1 MLTVQINAN
10 EIKGII
16 KPMHA
21 VNNGPIIARKTQK
34 RSNFETFKEA
44 RIPYS
49 RNHDAAFC
57 SSYGGENIVDVHAIF
72 KDFDKDPYD
81 PESYDFM
88 LTDIFLQNVLDAG
101 TKIFYRLGSKIE
113 HCIKKYGTV
122 VPKDFQKWAVI
133 CEHIIKHYN
142 HGWADGFYWNIEYW
156 EIWNEPNLDRDDAEN
171 KRNWSGTAQQF
182 YEFYDVTSRHLKK
195 VYPELKIGGIGA
207 ALTAHTYEWHENFL
221 KYLTRTD
228 DPAPMDFFSW
238 HIYFVEPW
246 QMLEHETNYRKL
258 LDKYGY
264 GCVES
269 ILNEWNYVEDWGD
282 GFTDS
287 IKHIIGI
294 KGAAFTMATMCAA
307 QDSSIDMLMYYDARP
322 CAFNGLFDFYTLEKL
337 PGYYPFYSFASLYEK
352 KHQIAT
358 KCDDDKIYCVA
369 AKGDDDNISAVICHY
384 TNERN
389 TKAKKIKIDCEY
401 VTDNKVHYIMV
412 DKQRTFKEVQLEDN
426 CIELEPNSFVF
437 ITQDDMDDYL
447 EKNEIQISE
456 RVFEKNMYDNI

>member
-57 SSYGGENIVDVHAIF
+57 ASYGGENIVDVHAIF

-156 EIWNEPNLDRDDAEN
+156 EIWNEPNLDSDDAEN

-182 YEFYDVTSRHLKK
+182 M
-195 VYPELKIGGIGA
+195 
-207 ALTAHTYEWHENFL
+207 NF
-221 KYLTRTD
+221 
-228 DPAPMDFFSW
+228 M
-238 HIYFVEPW
+238 
-246 QMLEHETNYRKL
+246 M
-258 LDKYGY
+258 
-264 GCVES
+264 
-269 ILNEWNYVEDWGD
+269 
-282 GFTDS
+282 
-287 IKHIIGI
+287 
-294 KGAAFTMATMCAA
+294 
-307 QDSSIDMLMYYDARP
+307 
-322 CAFNGLFDFYTLEKL
+322 
-337 PGYYPFYSFASLYEK
+337 
-352 KHQIAT
+352 
-358 KCDDDKIYCVA
+358 
-369 AKGDDDNISAVICHY
+369 
-384 TNERN
+384 
-389 TKAKKIKIDCEY
+389 
-401 VTDNKVHYIMV
+401 
-412 DKQRTFKEVQLEDN
+412 
-426 CIELEPNSFVF
+426 
-437 ITQDDMDDYL
+437 
-447 EKNEIQISE
+447 
-456 RVFEKNMYDNI
+456 